1 MSRPPRAPHRPAA
14 SSTPLAR
21 LNAERI
27 AQAKQLQQRGRL
39 DEAEAIYRQLLARSP
54 REPEALHFFGV
65 LRSQQGR
72 HREALNFIA
81 QSLAL
86 APGVATAWS
95 NFALALIEVGEFDE
109 AEVAIRRVT
118 ELDPD
123 AAQPYNNRA
132 VLQMRRGDF
141 AAAEAS
147 LQAGLARD
155 PRLANLHY
163 NLASLCHRSGRQEE
177 AVLHARR
184 HIQIEPASARA
195 RKLLSRSLER
205 FGRHEEAVENLREW
219 VAQAPGDP
227 EALHYLAA
235 YGAAPVPARASDGYV
250 RQLFDR
256 FAGSFEEHLDKLG
269 YQAPQQVCAAL
280 ERERSRLGD
289 APVVLDAGCGTG
301 WCGPLLRP
309 LASRLEGVDLSPGML
324 ARAGLRGVYDQ
335 LTEAELVAHLG
346 GQPARFDAVVAA
358 DVLNYFGELAPV
370 FAAVAEALRP
380 GGLFVFTVE
389 AADAGVARYALAVH
403 GRYSHAQAHVELLLG
418 EAGLERLAVEQ
429 QVLRMEAQ
437 QPVQGLVFSARR
449 A

>member
-1 MSRPPRAPHRPAA
+1 MRRQPRAPHRPAG

-27 AQAKQLQQRGRL
+27 AEAKQLQQRGRL

-86 APGVATAWS
+86 APGVAATWA
-95 NFALALIEVGEFDE
+95 NYALALIGIGEFAE
-109 AEVAIRRVT
+109 AEAAMQRVT
-118 ELDPD
+118 ELDPG
-123 AAQPYNNRA
+123 AAQPYNNWA
-132 VLQMRRGDF
+132 VVQMRRGDF

-155 PRLANLHY
+155 PQLVSLHY
-163 NLASLCHRSGRQEE
+163 NLASLCHRTGRQEE

-195 RKLLSRSLER
+195 RKLLSRALAR
-205 FGRHEEAVENLREW
+205 CGRHEEAVENLREW
-219 VAQAPGDP
+219 AAQAPGDP

-235 YGAAPVPARASDGYV
+235 FGAAPVPSRASDGYV

-256 FAGSFEEHLDKLG
+256 FADSFEEHLDKLG
-269 YQAPQQVCAAL
+269 YQAPQLVCAAL
-280 ERERSRLGD
+280 ERERARLGD

-309 LASRLEGVDLSPGML
+309 LAARLEGVDLSPGML
-324 ARAGLRGVYDQ
+324 ARAAQRGVYDQ

-370 FAAVAEALRP
+370 FGAVAGALRP
-380 GGLFVFTVE
+380 GGVFVFTVE

-403 GRYSHAQAHVELLLG
+403 GRYSHARAHVEALLG
-418 EAGLERLAVEQ
+418 EAGLELLAVEQ

-437 QPVQGLVFSARR
+437 QSVQGLVFSARR
-449 A
+449 G

>member
-1 MSRPPRAPHRPAA
+1 MRRQPRAPHRPTG

-54 REPEALHFFGV
+54 QEPEALHFFGV
-65 LRSQQGR
+65 LRSQQAR

-86 APGVATAWS
+86 APGVAATWA
-95 NFALALIEVGEFDE
+95 NFALVLIEVGEYDE
-109 AEVAIRRVT
+109 AEAAMRRVT
-118 ELDPD
+118 ELDPG
-123 AAQPYNNRA
+123 AAQPYNNWA
-132 VLQMRRGDF
+132 VVQMRRGDF
-141 AAAEAS
+141 PAAEAS

-155 PRLANLHY
+155 PQLASLHY
-163 NLASLCHRSGRQEE
+163 NLASLCQRTGRQEE

-195 RKLLSRSLER
+195 RKLLSRALER

-219 VAQAPGDP
+219 AAQAPGDP
-227 EALHYLAA
+227 EPLHYLAA
-235 YGAAPVPARASDGYV
+235 YGAAPVPTRASDGYV

-256 FAGSFEEHLDKLG
+256 FAGSFEEQLDKLG
-269 YQAPQQVCAAL
+269 YQAPQLVCAVI
-280 ERERSRLGD
+280 ERERARLGD

-309 LASRLEGVDLSPGML
+309 LAARLEGVDLSPGML
-324 ARAGLRGVYDQ
+324 ARAAQRGVYDE

-346 GQPARFDAVVAA
+346 GQPVRFDAVVAA

-370 FAAVAEALRP
+370 FGAVAGALRP
-380 GGLFVFTVE
+380 GGVFVFTVE
-389 AADAGVARYALAVH
+389 AADAGVSRYALAVH
-403 GRYSHAQAHVELLLG
+403 GRYSHAQAHVEALLG
-418 EAGLERLAVEQ
+418 EAGLELLAVEQ
-429 QVLRMEAQ
+429 QVLRMESQ
-437 QPVQGLVFSARR
+437 QPVAGLVFSVQRG
-449 A
+449 